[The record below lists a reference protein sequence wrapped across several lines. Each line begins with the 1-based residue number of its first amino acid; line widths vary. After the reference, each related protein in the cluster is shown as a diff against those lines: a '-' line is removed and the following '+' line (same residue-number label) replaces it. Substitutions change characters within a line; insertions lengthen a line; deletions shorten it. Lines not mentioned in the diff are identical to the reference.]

1 MCHAEAELRLAP
13 VEEVLP
19 VEKSLFVEKPLLPGR
34 SLLAG
39 CPVAMKT
46 QSHPIGS
53 DRPAYDSTISGG
65 ADNWFG
71 KTAFLSRKSRS

>member
-1 MCHAEAELRLAP
+1 MCHAEAELRLAL

-19 VEKSLFVEKPLLPGR
+19 VEKSLFVEKLLLLGRPLLV
-34 SLLAG
+34 G

-53 DRPAYDSTISGG
+53 DRPAYMI
-65 ADNWFG
+65 
-71 KTAFLSRKSRS
+71 RQ